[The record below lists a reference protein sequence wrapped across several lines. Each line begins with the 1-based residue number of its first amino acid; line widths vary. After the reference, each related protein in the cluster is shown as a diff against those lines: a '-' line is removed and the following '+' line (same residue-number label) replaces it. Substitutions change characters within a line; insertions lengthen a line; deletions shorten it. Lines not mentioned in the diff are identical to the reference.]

1 MKTALQNYSGLLY
14 NSICYTVFL
23 NYLLF
28 FLLLFFLLLILKQFA
43 AAEY

>member
-28 FLLLFFLLLILKQFA
+28 FLLFFLLLILKQFA
-43 AAEY
+43 SAEY

>member
-28 FLLLFFLLLILKQFA
+28 FCCFFLLLILKQFA
-43 AAEY
+43 SAEY